1 MAPARVI
8 KSTNG
13 SIIAIAISAALG
25 SAAMA
30 QEDSTGQG
38 ARDASLEEI
47 TVTGSRIR
55 RTTDFDTA
63 NPTTVVDAAFLQNL
77 GMVNVGDAIQQLPT
91 NLSVN
96 TPNTTGNANFF
107 SGSTIANLRGLNP
120 FFGSRTLNL
129 VNSRRFVPTNQ
140 GDGVDL
146 NFIPSVLIER
156 VDVVT
161 GGASAAYGSGAISG
175 VNNIFLNRKLEGGK
189 LEFDFAQTDESD
201 GDEKHIGAAYGL
213 AFAEGRGHMTFGY
226 EFEDTDPIG
235 CFRVRDW
242 CAEGNGFHQNV
253 PGMHPSNI
261 LGTNI
266 RSNQMSTTGTFYLNN
281 ARLAALGNPTTTFQ
295 ADAAGTGVIPFN
307 LGAAPFAGASP
318 TAVVPGGDGKSIYQ
332 YTNLRAPVHRNIG
345 TATFTYALTDS
356 LNMNVDL
363 SYGKVET
370 VDINGALDAANTVIT
385 PQNAFLTPALLAAQT
400 AARGTLTG
408 TLANPLNAALN
419 KDWTSQVFAHSE
431 FTTEVKRAVV
441 AFDGKFG
448 DSSWGWDAYYQF
460 GDTTRRQLVAD
471 NRHNVAYT
479 LAIDSV
485 IGPDGQPRC
494 RVANAAEA
502 VAMQA
507 SDPMYPKFDP
517 TLANGCV
524 PLNPFGN
531 QPLSAAQKGYA
542 FGNLDENLDYRQQV
556 LAINASGDL
565 FAGFGAGPIQGAIGA
580 EYRIEEGEN
589 IAEVPAGTSDAV
601 RTDFLIQYGESF
613 SGDVDVTEGYAE
625 ISLPFLKDKPFAK
638 RLDLDLAVRESH
650 YKNQGKAG
658 TTGLTKTHDMTTWKA
673 SAVWDPLD
681 WLRFRSTISRDS
693 RAANFRELYYR
704 QIIGAGGTFGFCEP
718 FGAPA
723 RDPCTFDL
731 RGNVDLEPEKSDT
744 VTFGLVFKPEEFLPG
759 FSFAAD
765 YFRINIEDA
774 ILQANSAAVLNGC
787 RVLNNPTFCAQL
799 DLGPPTDPANPL
811 SNIEVLNAFAS
822 NGSAYTF
829 KGVDFTGSYAM
840 DFEGSSLYVRLLAT
854 KMINQLFQNTP
865 GGAFVNVV
873 GQTGTGNNFLA
884 DQQPAAEWL
893 ANLSATWTRGPLSLT
908 GQVRYVADGTMDY
921 NGITPDDP
929 RFAAII
935 AGGAIPIGMRT
946 ISTNKVPSY
955 EVFALSGSYKFEGI
969 GPLESL
975 QIFGVVDNLFDKEPP
990 IAPGGG
996 AFGPAN
1002 ANGGTNAIF
1011 FDTQGRTFRLGVRTT
1026 F

>member
-1 MAPARVI
+1 MAAETHLKRLTKGCALALAV
-8 KSTNG
+8 S
-13 SIIAIAISAALG
+13 AAISGTAN
-25 SAAMA
+25 A
-30 QEDSTGQG
+30 QDESTGQG
-38 ARDASLEEI
+38 AREASLEEI

-96 TPNTTGNANFF
+96 TPATTGNANFF

-146 NFIPSVLIER
+146 NFIPSILIER

-175 VNNIFLNRKLEGGK
+175 VNNIFLDRKLEGGK
-189 LEFDFAQTDESD
+189 IDVDFAQTDESD
-201 GDEKHIGAAYGL
+201 GDEKHLGAAYGF
-213 AFAEGRGHMTFGY
+213 AFAEGRGHVTAGY

-235 CFRVRDW
+235 CYNVRDW
-242 CAEGNGFHQNV
+242 CREGNGFYQNTGL
-253 PGMHPSNI
+253 GMHPSI
-261 LGTNI
+261 LLGNDI
-266 RSNQMSTTGTFYLNN
+266 RSNQMSTTGTFYLNT
-281 ARLAALGNPTTTFQ
+281 ARINALGNTPTTFQ

-307 LGAAPFAGASP
+307 LGAKPYTGLSA
-318 TAVVPGGDGKSIYQ
+318 TAVVPGGDGKSVYQ
-332 YTNLRAPVHRNIG
+332 YTNLRAPVKRNIA
-345 TATFTYALTDS
+345 TATFSYALTES

-370 VDINGALDAANTVIT
+370 VDINGALDATNTIIT
-385 PQNAFLTPALLAAQT
+385 NENAFLTPALAAAQLAAQGT
-400 AARGTLTG
+400 QTGSAALPT
-408 TLANPLNAALN
+408 NALLN

-431 FTTEVKRAVV
+431 FTTDVKRAVIS
-441 AFDGKFG
+441 FDGKFG
-448 DSSWGWDAYYQF
+448 ASSWGWDAYYQF
-460 GDTTRRQLVAD
+460 GDTDRRQLVAD
-471 NRHNVAYT
+471 NRHNVQYT
-479 LAIDSV
+479 LAIDS
-485 IGPDGQPRC
+485 IMTPDGPRC
-494 RVANAAEA
+494 RVASAAEA
-502 VAMQA
+502 IAMQA
-507 SDPMYPKFDP
+507 SNSMYPKFDP
-517 TLANGCV
+517 VLANGCV
-524 PLNPFGN
+524 PINPFGT
-531 QPLSAAQKGYA
+531 QPLTAEQRAYG
-542 FGNLDENLDYRQQV
+542 FGNLDENLAYRQQV
-556 LAINASGDL
+556 LALNASGDL

-589 IAEVPAGTSDAV
+589 IAETPPGTTDAT
-601 RTDFLIQYGESF
+601 RTDYVIQYGESF
-613 SGDVDVTEGYAE
+613 SGDVDVTEGYVE
-625 ISLPFLKDKPFAK
+625 VSLPLLKDKPFAK
-638 RLDLDLAVRESH
+638 RLDFDLAVRESH

-673 SAVWDPLD
+673 SGVWDPLD
-681 WLRFRSTISRDS
+681 WLRFRSTLSRDS

-704 QIIGAGGTFGFCEP
+704 QVIGAGGTFGFCEP
-718 FGAPA
+718 FGVVP

-744 VTFGLVFKPEEFLPG
+744 VTFGVVLKPEEWLPG

-765 YFRINIEDA
+765 YFRISIEDA

-787 RVLNNPTFCAQL
+787 RPPVNNPAFCQQL
-799 DLGPPTDPANPL
+799 DLANPGDL
-811 SNIEVLNAFAS
+811 TDIVTLNAFAT

-840 DFEGSSLYVRLLAT
+840 EFENSNLYIRLLAT
-854 KMINQLFQNTP
+854 KMIDQLFQNTP

-884 DQQPAAEWL
+884 DNQPAAEWL
-893 ANLSATWTRGPLSLT
+893 ANLSATWSRGPLSLT
-908 GQVRYVADGTMDY
+908 GQVRYVADGIMDF
-921 NGITPDDP
+921 NGISPEDP
-929 RFAAII
+929 RYAAIA
-935 AGGAIPIGMRT
+935 AGTAAVPVGMRT
-946 ISTNKVPSY
+946 ISDNRVESY
-955 EVFALSGSYKFEGI
+955 EVFALSGSYRFEGI

-975 QIFGVVDNLFDKEPP
+975 QLFAVVDNLFDKEPP

-1011 FDTQGRTFRLGVRTT
+1011 FDTQGRSFRLGVRTT

>member
-1 MAPARVI
+1 MATDI
-8 KSTNG
+8 KLKSVLALAVAA
-13 SIIAIAISAALG
+13 AIAGTAV
-25 SAAMA
+25 A
-30 QEDSTGQG
+30 QDQEQDSTGQG
-38 ARDASLEEI
+38 AREATLEEI

-107 SGSTIANLRGLNP
+107 TGSTIANLRGLNP

-146 NFIPSVLIER
+146 NFIPSILIER

-189 LEFDFAQTDESD
+189 FEFDFAQTDESD
-201 GDEKHIGAAYGL
+201 GDEKHVAAAYGAAL
-213 AFAEGRGHMTFGY
+213 FEGRGHFTVGY
-226 EFEDTDPIG
+226 EYEDSEHID
-235 CFRVRDW
+235 CYEVRDW
-242 CAEGNGFHQNV
+242 CREGNGFHQNV
-253 PGMHPSNI
+253 PGMHPQNI

-307 LGAAPFAGASP
+307 LGAAPFAGASA

-332 YTNLRAPVHRNIG
+332 YTNLRAPVERNVA
-345 TATFTYALTDS
+345 TATFTYALTDAI
-356 LNMNVDL
+356 NMNVDL

-370 VDINGALDAANTVIT
+370 TNINGALDATNTVIS
-385 PQNAFLTPALLAAQT
+385 PDNAFLTPALLAAQT
-400 AARGTLTG
+400 AARGTRIGFPNDAL
-408 TLANPLNAALN
+408 LN
-419 KDWTSQVFAHSE
+419 KDWTSQVFAHTV
-431 FTTEVKRAVV
+431 FTTDVKRAVV
-441 AFDGKFG
+441 SFDGKFG
-448 DSSWGWDAYYQF
+448 ESSWGWDAYYQF
-460 GDTTRRQLVAD
+460 GDTDRRQLVAD

-479 LAIDSV
+479 LAIDS
-485 IGPDGQPRC
+485 IMTAGGPRC

-502 VAMQA
+502 IAMQA
-507 SDPMYPKFDP
+507 SDPMYPKYDP
-517 TLANGCV
+517 ILANGCV

-531 QPLSAAQKGYA
+531 QPLTDAQKAYV
-542 FGNLDENLDYRQQV
+542 FGNLDENLAYRQQV
-556 LAINASGDL
+556 LAMTASGDL
-565 FAGFGAGPIQGAIGA
+565 FAGFGAGAIQGAIGA
-580 EYRIEEGEN
+580 EYRIEEGDN
-589 IAEVPAGTSDAV
+589 IAEVPPGTPDAV
-601 RTDFLIQYGESF
+601 RTDFLIQYGETF
-613 SGDVDVTEGYAE
+613 AGDVDVTEGFLE
-625 ISLPFLKDKPFAK
+625 LNVPFLRDKPFAN
-638 RLDLDLAVRESH
+638 LLELNVALRESR
-650 YKNQGKAG
+650 YENQGRQG
-658 TTGLTKTHDMTTWKA
+658 TTGEQRTHDMTTWKA
-673 SAVWDPLD
+673 SALWDPFD
-681 WLRFRSTISRDS
+681 WLRFRSTLSRDS

-718 FGAPA
+718 AGTQP

-744 VTFGLVFKPEEFLPG
+744 VTFGVVFTPEEFLPG

-787 RVLNNPTFCAQL
+787 RGPMDPGFCSQLVLGT
-799 DLGPPTDPANPL
+799 PTDPLNPL
-811 SNIEVLNAFAS
+811 SNIEVLNAFAT

-829 KGVDFTGSYAM
+829 KGVDFTGSYSRQF
-840 DFEGSSLYVRLLAT
+840 DNSSLYIRLLAT
-854 KMINQLFQNTP
+854 KMIDQLFQNTP
-865 GGAFVNVV
+865 GGAFINVV

-884 DQQPAAEWL
+884 DNQPAAEWL
-893 ANLSATWTRGPLSLT
+893 ANLSATWTRGPLSVT
-908 GQVRYVADGTMDY
+908 GQVRYVADGIMDF
-921 NGITPDDP
+921 NGITPNDP
-929 RFAAII
+929 RFAAIA
-935 AGGAIPIGMRT
+935 AGTATVPLGQRT
-946 ISTNKVPSY
+946 ISDNFVESY
-955 EVFALSGSYKFEGI
+955 EVFALSGSYRWEGF
-969 GPLESL
+969 GPLESV
-975 QIFGVVDNLFDKEPP
+975 QIFGLVDNLFDKEPP

-1002 ANGGTNAIF
+1002 ANGGTNPIF